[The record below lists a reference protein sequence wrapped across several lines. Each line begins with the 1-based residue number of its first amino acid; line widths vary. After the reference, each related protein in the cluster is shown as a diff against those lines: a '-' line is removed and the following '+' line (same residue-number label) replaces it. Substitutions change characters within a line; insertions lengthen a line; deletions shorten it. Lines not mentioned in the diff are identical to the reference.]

1 MTEADKAKI
10 ISLWE
15 NGMTLG
21 QIRQMIAVPSREF
34 DLTVRTMKRNGEF
47 PKTRKTAEEKVVEAF
62 KGGETNPYVLAD
74 TYGVKV
80 SSVKLFLHWNG
91 CKRKRPPLN
100 YVHCDRTNAII
111 EDLREGEISQIEIAK
126 KHGVSRQYVTKIKR
140 KLERIN
146 DNGKAD

>member
-21 QIRQMIAVPSREF
+21 QIRQMIAVSPREF
-34 DLTVRTMKRNGEF
+34 DLTVRSMKKGGEF
-47 PKTRKTAEEKVVEAF
+47 PKIRKTAEEKVVEAF

-140 KLERIN
+140 KLERAGA
-146 DNGKAD
+146 DNEQ